1 MIKYPGGIIKKT
13 NMEKSKYGN
22 KKTTYKGIKFDSKG
36 ECERYKELKL
46 LENIGKIEELKTQV
60 KFKLQPSYK
69 IGNKTIRAITY
80 VADFTYYSIK
90 KKNGI
95 EFRDFIVEDFKGYK
109 TPVYRIKK
117 KMFEYKYGVEIKE
130 T

>member
-109 TPVYRIKK
+109 TQVYRIKK